1 VSQAWSNAVAGHF
14 VSKGIQMDRLRAL
27 GLGES
32 QPLEDNRSK
41 AGRKKNKR
49 VEVVFLF
56 RRN

>member
-1 VSQAWSNAVAGHF
+1 
-14 VSKGIQMDRLRAL
+14 VSKGISLDRVQAV

-41 AGRKKNKR
+41 SGRAKNRR
-49 VEVVFLF
+49 VEIVFLF